1 MSYPLVSIII
11 PAYNHEKFIA
21 YTLDSIT
28 EDSYPNKEI
37 VIINDGS
44 KDDTDGVIINWV
56 KLNQNKISVIYVK
69 RENRG
74 ICATLNELI
83 RLSNGKYL
91 LVIAS
96 DDALYG
102 NTIAERVDLLE
113 ETEKNG
119 KLVLV
124 SDAQVIDENNNFISA
139 SSMEMNKGDKNKFKT
154 EEGILEELI
163 SKPSTVGAIALI
175 NKSIYSRI
183 GFYPEDTFIEDWF
196 FYQRAASI
204 RAILF
209 WDKVVSQYRVHSSNM
224 SGSNISLTKRLLIY
238 RAVKLSVRRNVSWFP
253 SLYFKYLGVKKII
266 ELDFA
271 ILKLTLKNY
280 F

>member
-1 MSYPLVSIII
+1 M
-11 PAYNHEKFIA
+11 
-21 YTLDSIT
+21 DSIT